1 MRARRESL
9 CSKCTRVVGFVFM
22 ANIGFDLFAA
32 AHQEMIA
39 EGLHPDFP
47 AEVDQQME
55 AITRTESRPGLVV
68 TEPTYPTNKVQ
79 PLDLKRTVPVGR
91 PNLLTYNPTF
101 RLKTR
106 QSQI

>member
-1 MRARRESL
+1 
-9 CSKCTRVVGFVFM
+9 M

-79 PLDLKRTVPVGR
+79 PLDLKRDGSCRETKSPDIQ
-91 PNLLTYNPTF
+91 PDIPTENPTISN
-101 RLKTR
+101 LATLGV
-106 QSQI
+106 